1 MRILVTGAAGFIG
14 YHLCDRLSTRHSVL
28 GLDDLNSYYDVS
40 LKIARVA
47 RLRNCPV
54 VPCDVANRDVLLAEL
69 EDFKPDV
76 VVHLAAQ
83 AGVRH
88 SLDKPFAYTRANVD
102 GFLSVLE
109 ACRAHPVKHLV
120 YASSSS
126 VYGSNTKVPFSET
139 DAVLSPCSL
148 YAATKRANELMA
160 TAYAHL
166 FGIPCTG
173 LRFFTVYGPWGRPD
187 MAYWKF
193 TEAVLNGRPID
204 VYGHGRMLRDFTYID
219 DVVDAIERLIHQ
231 EPSGHTI
238 YNVGNNQ
245 PVELGRFI
253 AAIETA
259 TGCAAMRNLMPMQP
273 GDVPA
278 TWADIDRIKAAT
290 GWEPKTRIEDGIGR
304 FVSWYRDYHRIAIAA

>member
-1 MRILVTGAAGFIG
+1 MRILVTGSAGFIG
-14 YHLCDRLSTRHSVL
+14 YHLCDRLSKEHSVV
-28 GLDDLNSYYDVS
+28 GLDDLNGYYDVS

-54 VPCDVANRDVLLAEL
+54 VPCDVAQKDVLLAEF
-69 EDFKPDV
+69 EDFKPEI

-88 SLDKPFAYTRANVD
+88 SLANPFAYTRANVD

-109 ACRAHPVKHLV
+109 ACRAYPVKHLL

-126 VYGSNTKVPFSET
+126 VYGSNAKVPFSET
-139 DAVLSPCSL
+139 DAVNSPCSL

-160 TAYAHL
+160 KTYSHL

-193 TEAVLNGRPID
+193 TEAIFNGDPID
-204 VYGHGRMLRDFTYID
+204 VYNEGRMLRDFTYVD
-219 DVVDAIERLIHQ
+219 DVVDAVERVIHRA
-231 EPSGHTI
+231 PSEYAI

-245 PVELGRFI
+245 PVELHRFI
-253 AAIETA
+253 AAIEAA
-259 TGCAAMRNLMPMQP
+259 TGRKATRNLLPMQP

-290 GWEPKTRIEDGIGR
+290 GWEPKTQIEDGINR
-304 FVSWYRDYHRIAIAA
+304 FVSWYRDYHRAALAA